1 MGKCSIDRGEF
12 SLQHPDVN
20 LFHSSEWS
28 SPAHRPVWYM
38 VYRITVAL
46 LMMAGVLAHAI
57 TTADTLGVK
66 WFIYMTNQGITLL
79 TLHYVLYA
87 IIVIRAT
94 MQPNHI
100 IYGSLPFT
108 YK

>member
-1 MGKCSIDRGEF
+1 MVACSISRAQF
-12 SLQHPDVN
+12 SLHHPDVN

-28 SPAHRPVWYM
+28 SPATRPVWYM
-38 VYRITVAL
+38 VYRITVAV
-46 LMMAGVLAHAI
+46 LMVSGVLAHAI
-57 TTADTLGVK
+57 TTADTLGSK

-87 IIVIRAT
+87 IIVINAWMNPR
-94 MQPNHI
+94 QI